1 MKRLAQCHCGS
12 LRAKTSGDPLMVSLC
27 QCRDCQRST
36 GAVAGSGAVFEKA
49 EVTTEGKWKLFERAG
64 ADGRKVRFRFC
75 PNCGTSLYW
84 EGNFN
89 PNLRIVAVG
98 AFADPTFPAPLVSVY
113 ERSRHDWLQLPD
125 GMARAQRGLVSLA
138 ATVDDRP
145 LGERMR

>member
-27 QCRDCQRST
+27 HCRDCQRST

-64 ADGRKVRFRFC
+64 ADGRKVRFHFC

-84 EGNFN
+84 EGDFN

-98 AFADPTFPAPLVSVY
+98 ASQTRRSPRPWFPSTNDPGMTGCSFRTAWRVRSGDWFRWPL
-113 ERSRHDWLQLPD
+113 R
-125 GMARAQRGLVSLA
+125 
-138 ATVDDRP
+138 
-145 LGERMR
+145 